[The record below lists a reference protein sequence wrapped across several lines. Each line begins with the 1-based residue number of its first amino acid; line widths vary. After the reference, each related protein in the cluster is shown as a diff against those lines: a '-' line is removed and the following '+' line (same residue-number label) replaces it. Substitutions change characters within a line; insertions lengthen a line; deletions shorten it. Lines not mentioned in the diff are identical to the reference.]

1 LTELAGADYIASAVF
16 GGIRFMSMGG
26 IAIRSSAIRR
36 VAMLWTGFLL
46 AAIFANMFASA
57 ASRKT
62 TFQIMVL
69 DSETRSVNFDNN
81 GVPLNCDQ
89 LTFDAYC
96 RSTRNPQMISTLLV
110 QEGNYPPF
118 RISCVIESKFS
129 RCTPLPKGASFDAR
143 REKKGVTVYYVDD
156 KGRPQKQFYSFVDK
170 NDDKNVDKNEKVASS
185 AATSTV
191 AAAHPVPHVST
202 ADSNTAAPGPG
213 WVQVINP
220 EKVRCNFS
228 STPAGAE
235 ITVDG
240 QYVGNTPSEISLPA
254 GTHTVGFTLPGFS
267 EWKRELI
274 VTSGSAPTI
283 STSLQKIQQ

>member
-1 LTELAGADYIASAVF
+1 LTELAGADYIPSAVF
-16 GGIRFMSMGG
+16 GGIGLMSMGR

-36 VAMLWTGFLL
+36 VAMLWTWFLL
-46 AAIFANMFASA
+46 VTMFASMSANA

-62 TFQIMVL
+62 TIQITVL
-69 DSETRSVNFDNN
+69 DSETRSVSYDNN

-96 RSTRNPQMISTLLV
+96 RSTRTPQVISTLLV
-110 QEGNYPPF
+110 QEGNDPPF
-118 RISCVIESKFS
+118 RVSCTIESKFS

-143 REKKGVTVYYVDD
+143 REKKGVTIYFVDD
-156 KGRPQKQFYSFVDK
+156 KGRAQKQFYSFADK
-170 NDDKNVDKNEKVASS
+170 REDKKDDKNEKVAPP
-185 AATSTV
+185 ATTV
-191 AAAHPVPHVST
+191 AAAAHPVPRASN
-202 ADSNTAAPGPG
+202 ADANAASPGPG

-228 STPAGAE
+228 STPTGAE

-240 QYVGNTPSEISLPA
+240 QYVGSTPSEISLPA
-254 GTHTVGFTLPGFS
+254 GTHTVGFALPGFA

-283 STSLQKIQQ
+283 STVLQKIKQ